1 MKVKKCTRILRL
13 IIGCFL
19 IVQGGLWGLS
29 SGIIAFAAL
38 FGALEQD
45 SFAIRMLT
53 FVMGIVAAIGFFTIL
68 RLGIRLKNSGRIDK
82 PEIKKKVPQSDPGKA
97 ADQPIQPKKAPA
109 KTSDPAKE
117 QRIAAER
124 AAQAEM
130 KKIYQEFL
138 DGDGRLPEGFSEKY
152 NETIPSGYI
161 LHKTPFEE
169 YLGEIGRTIDALH
182 DSTGISDWIYFD
194 GRIEINAAIE
204 MITDW
209 ARRHREMNT
218 HLRKRKVGFRV
229 LSLYC
234 EHKIMVV
241 MENGDAFRN
250 VTEKSIAS
258 CKAEQIS
265 FCTILSKC
273 ELYDLMEHKVK
284 MIQYATYPSYHDETY
299 ADWWLEDA
307 PVKTSEPKQVKPHIN
322 HEQKNPFQRARHPY
336 EVGGLK
342 WDSQYE
348 EECNNFLFL
357 SDAHLAGELE
367 WGQQEY
373 FAVNTET
380 WQPFY
385 IISQYDGA
393 MVARTWY
400 HVKEAVDWDEVETY
414 GDPACKCQLAN
425 RPKGKWKDLVVQTK
439 TSAKSFRIWWRAGKQ
454 YNMDV
459 EIRVKEN
466 AFLLINYSANPS
478 HSPKEKELPCSIS
491 QDKAAFR
498 NAVREFGI
506 YKEYIIQMLW
516 DFCLKTKVKFA

>member
-13 IIGCFL
+13 IIGWFL

-82 PEIKKKVPQSDPGKA
+82 PKIKEKVPQSDLGNA

-152 NETIPSGYI
+152 NETIQSGYI
-161 LHKTPFEE
+161 LQKTPFEE
-169 YLGEIGRTIDALH
+169 YLGEIGITIDALH

-250 VTEKSIAS
+250 VTEKS
-258 CKAEQIS
+258 
-265 FCTILSKC
+265 F
-273 ELYDLMEHKVK
+273 
-284 MIQYATYPSYHDETY
+284 P
-299 ADWWLEDA
+299 
-307 PVKTSEPKQVKPHIN
+307 TS
-322 HEQKNPFQRARHPY
+322 
-336 EVGGLK
+336 
-342 WDSQYE
+342 
-348 EECNNFLFL
+348 
-357 SDAHLAGELE
+357 
-367 WGQQEY
+367 
-373 FAVNTET
+373 
-380 WQPFY
+380 
-385 IISQYDGA
+385 
-393 MVARTWY
+393 
-400 HVKEAVDWDEVETY
+400 
-414 GDPACKCQLAN
+414 
-425 RPKGKWKDLVVQTK
+425 QT
-439 TSAKSFRIWWRAGKQ
+439 SLRSWRA
-454 YNMDV
+454 
-459 EIRVKEN
+459 
-466 AFLLINYSANPS
+466 
-478 HSPKEKELPCSIS
+478 
-491 QDKAAFR
+491 
-498 NAVREFGI
+498 
-506 YKEYIIQMLW
+506 
-516 DFCLKTKVKFA
+516 